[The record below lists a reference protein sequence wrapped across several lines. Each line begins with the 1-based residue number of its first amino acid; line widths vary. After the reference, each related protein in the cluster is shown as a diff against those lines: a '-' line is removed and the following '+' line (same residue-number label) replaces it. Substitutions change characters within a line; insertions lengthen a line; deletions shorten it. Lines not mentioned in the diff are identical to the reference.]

1 MDVVVK
7 TLHGAVRGNVSQGIN
22 VFKGIPY
29 AAPPFGK
36 NRFQAPQP
44 VEPWDGVRD
53 ALNYGPTVL
62 KPPYFPPFD
71 VLLPEPAIPGEESL
85 NVNIWSPSTEQA
97 KLPVLFWIHGGAFAN
112 GSGAVLTYDGS
123 YFARD
128 GVVCVTINYRLGV
141 DGFLF
146 LDEKNVNL
154 GILDQVAAL
163 EWVQKNI
170 AAFGGDPTN
179 VTIAGESAGAMSV
192 GTLLSMPRAKGL
204 FRRAINESG
213 AGQHV
218 ISSATAQ
225 RVAHYFAEK
234 LGVAPT
240 AEALA
245 TVPVDRLLQAQI
257 ELSADVFNKPNP
269 ALWGE
274 VAANQMP
281 FEPIVDGEIIPTI
294 PIENIAAGNSAG
306 VDVLVGTNAEEQRL
320 FLVPNGIINYITD
333 EALAGTIAAYG
344 LPVEATLAT
353 YKADRPEASPG
364 DLLGAFV
371 TDWFYRIPAIRLA
384 EAQVKNNSNAYMYEF
399 AWRSPQYDGT
409 LGACHA
415 VEIAFAFDTLGQEGN
430 EALLGTDPPQQLA
443 DTMHKAWVSFIST
456 GNPGWAKYDLENRAT
471 MRFDTTSEVINDPHA
486 AERKLWEG
494 LR

>member
-7 TLHGAVRGNVSQGIN
+7 TLHGAVRGNVSEGIHA
-22 VFKGIPY
+22 FKGIPY

-36 NRFQAPQP
+36 NRFQPPQP
-44 VEPWDGVRD
+44 VEPWDGIRD

-85 NVNIWSPSTEQA
+85 NVNIWSPGTERTG
-97 KLPVLFWIHGGAFAN
+97 LPVLVWIHGGAFTN
-112 GSGAVLTYDGS
+112 GSGAVPTYDGS
-123 YFARD
+123 RFARD
-128 GVVCVTINYRLGV
+128 GVVCVTINYRLGA

-146 LDEKNVNL
+146 LDEKNANL

-163 EWVQKNI
+163 TWVQENI

-218 ISSATAQ
+218 ISSTTAQ
-225 RVAHYFAEK
+225 RVGHYFAEK

-245 TVPVDRLLQAQI
+245 TVPVDRLLQAQV

-281 FEPIVDGEIIPTI
+281 FEPIVDGEIIPTT
-294 PIENIAAGNSAG
+294 PINNIAAGNSVG
-306 VDVLVGTNAEEQRL
+306 VDVLVGNNAEEQRL
-320 FLVPNGIINYITD
+320 FLVPNGIINHVTE
-333 EALAGTIAAYG
+333 EALAGAIAAYG
-344 LPVEATLAT
+344 LPVEATLAA
-353 YKADRPEASPG
+353 YKVGRPEASSG
-364 DLLGAFV
+364 DLWGAIA
-371 TDWFYRIPAIRLA
+371 TDWTYFIPAIRLA

-399 AWRSPQYDGT
+399 AWRSPQYNGT
-409 LGACHA
+409 LGASHA
-415 VEIAFAFDTLGQEGN
+415 VEIAFAFDNLDKEGN
-430 EALLGTDPPQQLA
+430 EPLLGTNPPQQLA

-486 AERKLWEG
+486 VERKLWEN

>member
-1 MDVVVK
+1 MDIVVK
-7 TLHGAVRGNVSQGIN
+7 TLHGAVRGNVSEGIH

-36 NRFQAPQP
+36 NCFQPPQP
-44 VEPWDGVRD
+44 VELWDGVRD

-62 KPPYFPPFD
+62 KPPYFAPFD
-71 VLLPEPAIPGEESL
+71 VLLPEPAIAGEESL
-85 NVNIWSPSTEQA
+85 NVNIWSPSTERTGF
-97 KLPVLFWIHGGAFAN
+97 PVLVWIYGGAFTN
-112 GSGAVLTYDGS
+112 GSGAVPTYDGS
-123 YFARD
+123 RFARD
-128 GVVCVTINYRLGV
+128 GVVCVTINYRLGA

-146 LDEKNVNL
+146 LDKKNVNL

-163 EWVQKNI
+163 TWVQENI
-170 AAFGGDPTN
+170 ANFGGDPNN

-204 FRRAINESG
+204 FRRAIAESG

-218 ISSATAQ
+218 ISSTTAQ
-225 RVAHYFAEK
+225 RVSQYFAEK

-245 TVPVDRLLQAQI
+245 TVPVNCLLEAQV

-269 ALWGE
+269 ELWGE

-281 FEPIVDGEIIPTI
+281 FEPIVDGELIPTI
-294 PIENIAAGNSAG
+294 PIKNIAAGNSVG
-306 VDVLVGTNAEEQRL
+306 VDVLVGNNAEEQRL
-320 FLVPNGIINYITD
+320 FLVPNGIINHVTE
-333 EALAGTIAAYG
+333 EALASAITAYG
-344 LPVEATLAT
+344 LPVEATLAA
-353 YKADRPEASPG
+353 YKAERPEASPG
-364 DLLGAFV
+364 DLWGAIA
-371 TDWFYRIPAIRLA
+371 TDWTYRIPAIRLA

-399 AWRSPQYDGT
+399 AWRSPQYSGT
-409 LGACHA
+409 LGAAHA
-415 VEIAFAFDTLGQEGN
+415 VEIAFVFDTLEQEGN
-430 EALLGTDPPQQLA
+430 EPLLGANPPQQLA
-443 DTMHKAWVSFIST
+443 NTMHTAWVSFVST
-456 GNPGWAKYDLENRAT
+456 GNPGWAKYDIENRAT

-486 AERKLWEG
+486 VERKLWED

>member
-7 TLHGAVRGNVSQGIN
+7 TLHGEVRGNVSEGIH

-36 NRFQAPQP
+36 NRFQPPQL
-44 VEPWDGVRD
+44 VESWEGIRD

-62 KPPYFPPFD
+62 KPPYFAPFD

-85 NVNIWSPSTEQA
+85 NVNIWSPSTEQTG
-97 KLPVLFWIHGGAFAN
+97 LPVLVWIHGGGFAN
-112 GSGAVLTYDGS
+112 GSGAVPTYDGS
-123 YFARD
+123 RFARD

-163 EWVQKNI
+163 KWVQENI
-170 AAFGGDPTN
+170 ANFGGDPTN

-204 FRRAINESG
+204 FRRAIAESG

-218 ISSATAQ
+218 ISAATAQ
-225 RVAHYFAEK
+225 RVSQYFVEK

-245 TVPVDRLLQAQI
+245 TVPVNRLLEAQI

-281 FEPIVDGEIIPTI
+281 FEPIVDGEVIPTI
-294 PIENIAAGNSAG
+294 PINNIVAGNSAG
-306 VDVLVGTNAEEQRL
+306 IDVLVGTNAEEQRL
-320 FLVPNGIINYITD
+320 FLVPNGIINHIT
-333 EALAGTIAAYG
+333 EETLAGTIAAYG
-344 LPVEATLAT
+344 LPVETTLAA

-364 DLLGAFV
+364 DLLGAVV

-384 EAQVKNNSNAYMYEF
+384 EAQVKNNSNAFMYEF
-399 AWRSPQYDGT
+399 AWRSPQYNGT

-415 VEIAFAFDTLGQEGN
+415 VEIAFVFDTLEQEGN
-430 EALLGTDPPQQLA
+430 EPLLGANPPQQLA

-456 GNPGWAKYDLENRAT
+456 GNPGWTKYDLENRAT
-471 MRFDTTSEVINDPHA
+471 MRFDTTSEVINDLHA
-486 AERKLWEG
+486 VERKLWED